1 MSLQPSQAQPK
12 EDLWGDAGVDN
23 DVAKWYEMNPNKGID
38 LSRPDAKEHWEKLV
52 EGMNKRHTDW
62 LEIIGE
68 TGAEIAKLPATLVE
82 GIVEDPNPI
91 KVVGGAAEGVVRSL
105 RDMWGMFAESENP
118 TSPLFKFKSAI
129 GAITSG
135 KISKNWQE
143 EAQQWNH
150 ARRYLW
156 DSNKI
161 MQGDMSVYEAL
172 PYVNMDNDT
181 AETLR
186 SLRNPKVAH
195 AMSFLGLELGSMIAA
210 PFTGGASQA
219 LAVGAATNMARAG
232 AAQAAKASYY
242 ARVMGTLTDAGKKL
256 DSLAHGAALRSTGTM
271 ATAASKA
278 ISIPA
283 NMVEG
288 LVGGNIDAIA
298 GRAGINSAHA
308 RNMAQTQAINGLA
321 DIGAGEVRQT
331 VGYLGSLGLRTTA
344 ELLGEFGEQA
354 TLLADGVITADQING
369 LTVIERVAGNKL
381 MSRSAQ
387 NAAKAINV
395 TVDPVLQMSTAALKH
410 AYKDSLFFAGLGY
423 MNDRERGMV
432 GGATMGMV
440 WGGYSGAFRHLW
452 ANVSGAFQHENYIRD
467 FDTQFMPKIDSMN
480 PELGSFFRKM
490 TTDVDRAKST
500 RASSNVRYVAQM
512 MHLIM
517 DPNQKRKAVG
527 SALPAAEVLALLESK
542 GLSAQGITKDARG
555 SFFLA
560 HEASSGEMVPVVW
573 MNPDIYRPTDFGH
586 EVLSHLLVYNLTER
600 GQLGRHLLEY
610 FGTGE
615 NKGIRTDKFMAET
628 AAIRN
633 SLEIAI
639 EQLGREGVLDG
650 NPQARSLAQERAK
663 QIYAADANTVGSVK
677 YFEDAIK
684 QLRTSSYGSEI
695 ASFEKSGKDGQPLIY
710 SEAYIPSVEIA
721 RKYGA
726 DGVMNPLKYMFEEF
740 VAGHAENMF
749 VHTNLQ
755 DLSIPD
761 SDRPLR
767 MYFERK
773 FIERLSRVSSEME
786 LAGIRAKHGPI
797 APDGRPTIQAEIY
810 DDGVYRRHPEADNL
824 LKNMIQSARS
834 LNDAPVHQ
842 LSPEMQLA
850 VAKKHRKEF
859 LFNISG
865 NGATFKG
872 EKERNDMSAKSAEGA
887 FKVFD
892 SLPDELKP
900 KFTVDEHGNRSADVY
915 TMKDE
920 VLDALV
926 TSGYLDA
933 ESARIAKAFRD
944 TYLGYESSG
953 FTSPNMFY
961 GQALNASHRTVTM
974 GNLFKRIFGEDVPVT
989 HRVFVPFELKVSL
1002 RTTDSQG
1009 RPLRKPRGGFLT
1021 TVVDYTAIHR
1031 RQLKMWSRA
1040 DVKALFTNIGEFNEF
1055 FHHYMMNML
1064 REPSARV
1071 DSATLFRPKFGANAE
1086 KVRDIMYETF
1096 GASKRKDESYFNAPR
1111 EGYFSDHEDPNFP
1124 IHSMRLENLIGVEKL
1139 SASPFPYHHGRSY
1152 EPLRR
1157 NLSTAGFE
1165 EISANVFASGQG
1177 YRVIRERST
1186 SGGGWKV
1193 FSPFGGLVG
1202 RYNEKDKAFK
1212 AAQKHLRKAMNPADI
1227 LSLPS
1232 EEGWEQMSRP
1242 ERLRSIQEQSYKAKE
1257 YYEAKGILANNVNLS
1272 LAPVR
1277 DGGTTFEP
1285 KWVDVDTVQRLFKS
1299 LMDGIP
1305 VSFGDFLQNKNEL
1318 STYQESNRLAYNLGI
1333 VRIMPNQDKGN
1344 RVDSRYVG
1352 KSVKLMPHMTNGE
1365 VMVYVDKNYYS
1376 LHQASGT
1383 EFLLQ
1388 DIQSEI
1394 QHVAEAVNPDAITS
1408 SYMTLEPKA
1417 LADFGNHRSIQTLIN
1432 SSIKAFREGKDTA
1445 DENVVAYVQGR
1456 NKIIKSEQFRGLLG
1470 ATSAAELKTALDG
1483 LNKNSEIPADF
1494 RTSVRQIAA
1503 AMGFPSGQPTRAE
1516 LKAWNDKGHKEFIS
1530 VIREASMMLIPD
1542 DMNTAKIIKG
1552 YDRKGN
1558 LVVGIG
1564 TTKDV
1569 TTHAKALTKL
1579 LSAID
1584 GDEAASRVAEGLKT
1598 AFAHWAPQISETGD
1612 IASSEIGSVPRRSVQ
1627 FATKEGIRRQ
1637 EIISPEYTAENLGE
1651 GISDHLFI
1659 IGGQDMQ
1666 LLNPNGMVTVIRNGK
1681 TGIKGG
1687 TDAGTIPSARQ
1698 PRGAMKAASF
1708 SKNFGSMS
1716 QHDALVADG
1725 IRDTWFAKETLP
1737 QKLYHLAT
1745 SLVASDKS
1753 KDQLV
1758 SKVWSEYMSK
1768 GDHKELARAFMD
1780 LADETK
1786 IQSIRHMA
1794 QATLGLALAMDEGL
1808 MRRRFEER
1816 WGEQSASKDYA
1827 RAESLF
1833 MDQYWDEA
1841 VANYNISAQTY
1852 WNVGAE
1858 KTVIEGHYETAASS
1872 QFHNAFKKAGDAH
1885 MAEIANLRKTRDKF
1899 HGLAKSNFSIGGVD
1913 MLTADRRSEV
1923 IKAGLAKELLFNG
1936 KRVLAFEFSDAE
1948 AYLNTS
1954 SVEGQPHMLPFAGMP
1969 DAEKAFADY
1978 AFEVKRRAADDRL
1991 PKYIPHSTPIGKET
2005 TLGKVFGHD
2014 SMYYYYPEMKD
2025 VKVRWYDGHGG
2036 AAVRLMNDEY
2046 VIELGIRS
2054 FASAALNVKHDIDGM
2069 VFNDHTSLS
2078 SRFVATNPLASI
2090 VLHEAQHVLQEKAG
2104 WMNEH
2109 GHIMH
2114 INREVVLGH
2123 YANLLGIR
2131 SNFSLSEQI
2140 GKSIA
2145 ADSLWS
2151 DADKTAARDVG
2162 ELANRL
2168 ALANESPVVRHL
2180 NMRAGHLMKTAMRNF
2195 AGIIASEADA
2205 GRIDREIAKKV
2216 LDLQAE
2222 VGRAESPSEYL
2233 SAYKNMMKIREKVR
2247 RTNAQYSIKS
2257 HFDVEF
2263 RAATS
2268 ALGLVRSVVAMEHS
2282 TPEQRALLIRQS
2294 LEDYI
2299 DLNYLI
2305 RPEERMARETEDRRM
2320 LTQSELAEKPR
2331 KYTADILPEGSVM
2344 AIISNAIGKSDVITP
2359 SQLMEGQTRGLD
2371 AFEAGGRNPV
2381 HVVMQSIGGIG
2392 EKAEDSQ
2399 GFAMMGK
2406 LSLVRHILARA
2417 SDELTM
2423 LNRFVV
2429 SERGWAVEDGRITLK
2444 TGNYIVE
2451 GDYEAAVRRFSQ
2463 KFGTLHQYDKYDR
2476 SESNSYVVPFETK
2489 ENGTYTMA
2497 EILEIAGA
2505 KVASEDVLSLGNS
2518 LMDLVASDEFP
2529 PMFKVGE
2536 VMGLLSG
2543 EGDRKYSKEAADA
2556 VLLNRVVSSLD
2567 KDMVLTKNDL
2577 LNIFAYNHHQTRL
2590 PYSSSRK
2597 GFGIGEV
2604 VSPEV
2609 MARSKETENAQKL
2622 VKAFGDRSRA
2632 FAERTMIGDNSTQ
2645 VFSYESKDFVIGK
2658 FVLTGTEYKFSVPSL
2673 ETFIHGE
2680 ADKAAVAQIK
2690 SRIAK
2695 GLSSRFQ
2702 RETIENV
2709 GGSTSNRDLVRKL
2722 NNRLERMSYMIKPML
2737 EAFADNMLRVGEQD
2751 RSIKSKIALLMLT
2764 EIEKSLIRTTPWES
2778 IGAQETSNQTKPSYI
2793 GAVSGSVSGSY
2804 IQGGLN
2810 RIYGKTSILSDSSDL
2825 GGTGRGETYQ
2835 LPFSNPN
2842 MPSLRTLAGGFML
2855 QHLGEMSDANTGFSR
2870 VETGLEFQP
2879 SGNRTSAEITAYGNL
2894 SYLDRVGADR
2904 NIRSVIK
2911 DGGAEAIS
2919 FQMSTLHNNWSTE
2932 DSIGN
2937 IATRLQE
2944 AIEVGEE
2951 GLLNIERM
2959 IDEVNGFK
2967 NYLSDSS
2974 FDFDDYS
2981 YGTFVKQE
2989 FEKGVA
2995 AGLTKE
3001 QSIEALADRLEVR
3014 KAEHKA
3020 RYADMAKVMQMQLD
3034 ELRAVSPLHPLY
3046 QQQGAHQ
3053 SGLIDFGSMIRTGST
3068 RRTNTT
3074 GVSII
3079 THGKDSFVD
3088 VDVALADS
3096 DAPTSVTLESF
3107 NTSNAVPRHVVLQA
3121 NKRAFNME
3129 AKVTGMYGGSIFESP
3144 SATQPT
3150 ITPSMRYD
3158 VEMDFITRSIYNAEG
3173 ILEAP
3178 PSNIEKILDGT
3189 MFLSQNVFASLHN
3202 DAGGESLIQW
3212 ALSNRRDQI
3221 QADYNTGGVFD
3232 NMGRQSQDPVLH
3244 PQGMRINRAV
3254 LGNLVAPY
3262 VLSHDLI
3269 GFAEAKEGH
3278 IMNVR
3283 NTLDVGPYHELVA
3296 MAETAD
3302 MRDRAQANAFNEL
3315 LSQWFL
3321 MVDKNNLSRLL
3332 YESSSTQAVDGV
3344 MLRLNVLQGVKMSKV
3359 RPERSAEFIRAVDEG
3374 ATYGYD
3380 HLYGDSEIYKTQA
3393 KQGLPAEVIKYVSE
3407 QISSQGIDQEF
3418 WRGYFFGVA
3427 AMKKTKTRSPR
3438 PHAYRRDGK
3447 LAVTVQGQE
3456 PILKVRRNLEK
3467 KRRSK
3472 SYGMDVDSIDLESSD
3487 GHDPVIGSLF
3497 GGNNSRVAFKDT
3509 EAAAIKRGTGYV
3521 TGVRPEEVD
3530 MHTAITEMATR
3541 QALENEYVDTQGS
3554 FGVKDAWLVDT
3565 LDKTL
3570 SVGTTGR
3577 GKYALSLKTR
3587 KANVSSRVRRELIV
3601 SRLASIAS
3609 AMGKETLSVQP
3620 ARFSA
3625 ARRQSLN
3632 YVGLPN
3638 ESRRADAFYAGH
3650 VQSNSWSGMPF
3661 DSAIAAER
3669 DKPKV
3674 GFAWTRLEDGRIML
3688 NISPNTDVSGYYDG
3702 IFSDNYVNALGYS
3715 HRRTLGWDVQSKTL
3729 IPQSAHHAL
3738 PIFGTYST
3746 EFKNKAGAIQASV
3759 AKLMDFSSAPVLRQ
3773 HELAARSMAKRALL
3787 GRLGGNSRVSGVSS
3801 HLSPDKFGQGVKSI
3815 AKIREGSDALD
3826 FASLELSNSEHVGQY
3841 TDLSDLLMSSSP
3853 ENSYSTIILPKNATL
3868 EDIQTAY
3875 FTMAAYHGMALKNQD
3890 KMQQVMRM
3898 EHYLRRGESDN
3909 PWAGQLSWGGA
3920 MSQDNVISFTKM
3932 LKMHEEQSLAAPK
3945 EGGMPALKGY
3955 RVSEVAHSGYDPT
3968 AEVNRVANQLVMYN
3982 PQLLSDIGRLSERL
3996 TSSDSG
4002 YYMPDVERGI
4012 AMNGDRSA
4020 VIGMLMPDQPH
4031 LERYAWDSSKKHNL
4045 TIIRKSDKSGYMV
4058 GHDVVSGVTEA
4069 GMVSKTRK
4077 VMAFR
4082 TEAEANKYR
4091 DSVLAGGVEAEVPAA
4106 LFREGEY
4113 QLTEHEA
4120 EKAYGPKSGKAD
4132 VYAGLAVSD
4141 EFITKG
4147 KTETSRVYAND
4158 GKFYVGN
4165 IDTPFDTKAAA
4176 QAAQAMLLKPESITG
4191 KAPQR
4196 RSVSLST
4203 GGVGQFEH
4211 DIRRG
4216 LQFGIGGSYI
4226 QFAPRALNVL
4236 RTALVPMLEKNKHGA
4251 TKKVKKAVEVATGNE
4266 WYEMFV
4272 ENAVSKNEMRV
4283 LGLAEFLYDNKDN
4296 KLTKMEVAKFLWAMY
4311 PQTGRRA
4318 DEMPASPYLARV
4330 NSPSK
4335 AVASAATRFH
4345 REREKHLRLI
4355 EEEIESAAEEEKGQM
4370 VAYLATVRKMHD
4382 EALRTALEQFYE
4394 KEAAKQMVEAGPE
4407 GAKTIL
4413 ESASKEYPRK
4423 TAETEA
4429 LSVDNENFVRPKGA
4443 GEVISEPVLETYR
4456 HIFNDAFAKA
4466 RLEAVGRL
4474 AGFDFEIPDFRSSTT
4489 HLDVINDWG
4498 ASEAEPVIGLGNKT
4512 NRNVFPQADL
4522 EAYPYNIQ
4530 YNAGQ
4535 PDYAGYTSGVGQYG
4549 WDTLHTS
4556 MGLEKANA
4564 YIANLKRMRERV
4576 GDNAEEAARL
4586 DMQIASIERIM
4597 KVKSVAQSRMA
4608 NSGHKNTPRGTMQL
4622 GHARHSDVI
4631 VTAYHR
4637 ANANLTEVGNS
4648 LSMSRDTIAALGIEE
4663 LQSDRYQG
4671 STFGPQPD
4679 AFLGSDFK
4687 SVENSK
4693 LFAELKTLREQVL
4706 AERDRLESVA
4716 DPLKYVQSSVKSK
4729 HKTVIRRV
4737 IADREIRK
4745 ATPFLLYAVAI
4756 NKGLVG
4762 EENGIV
4768 LDFEKTHKVSPDTA
4782 KKYGLKDNNIPT
4794 VVFTEK
4800 YEGAL
4805 HESMLEL
4812 VHQAES
4818 GQLHYGAMGEVY
4830 GFGMGRV
4837 LGLAATTLDNYW
4849 HYMSENST
4857 DNLVRYIASV
4867 GLQFNPEFMGK
4878 LDWLGEYYKNELDY
4892 NDAAKHGVNFDK
4904 IALESLLDFRRR
4916 VERFEARTD
4925 QVREWKMKTLIGIKR
4940 AEELYY
4946 EPAHLLTDF
4955 RNKRDLHSKIH
4966 EPWQPEAAYASEIR
4980 VDYKRPYRIEGQR
4993 ITNIASN
5000 IERYVRMEDLVELG
5014 ISPDDIVQNQRK
5026 LMAKMRYMDYNFVE
5040 LTPAQAVAMD
5050 IRLVG
5055 QVLGVTAEQA
5065 AELMAKRDSARSYI
5079 NETFLKVLTKP
5090 EEVTFPELDRLGDYG
5105 MKVIQAVDIDFDNTS
5120 GNPVSR
5126 ARGSQHT
5133 ESRTLLGK
5141 MFEMN
5146 AAAIVSVYRANVPD
5160 PVMEKAKAR
5169 IVEIEALVGK
5179 VDSDAFTYPDTI
5191 PLGEDGAY
5199 RGVMTNWYVMRAL
5212 QNRKD
5217 ALVVMDARHHRKR
5230 YDSNR
5235 NIVGLFNLGGGII
5248 APINISGFKYSE
5260 FMAAGYIMH
5269 EAKKRTTHGGF
5280 LEALHNGNL
5289 HQIPDAEQFLSNEK
5303 KITWNNVEGLL
5314 EDHLMES
5321 AREII
5326 DELPMFTSGKTA
5338 IGMRASVKS
5347 VIDLALKHS
5356 NTYRDS
5362 SQATLKGLVKATRS
5376 GSRTPESI
5384 FEQIKSS
5391 GITDGADVAKR
5402 VATHIAKPQGVF
5414 LSVPVGR
5421 THGYATNYGAPLW
5434 HNKIYYAG
5442 MHDALVNQVSHDAFE
5457 TPDIIMVDGK
5467 YSIIDKKTGKPIAEG
5482 IVSFNEAQE
5491 KAAQNAKYLG
5501 AVPIVSNFLKSYK
5514 GMGAYA
5520 MEAFML
5526 TGHGPSSMAQT
5537 MSNKLFSTADAR
5549 SSGRQVA
5556 FGGMTIAGGMAG
5568 AESGNLQNQM
5578 TTSFGSKTPTEDFMK
5593 QGTNMG
5599 LNREDAVH
5607 GLFGPDSGDPASTAM
5622 ENSVAMHAMGLRAT
5636 SSADEVAAA
5645 TARMVGFTGPMLVIR
5660 PKYPNANHVAEAKKM
5675 IVQGIPFM
5683 SLRGVDSNQA
5693 MTKQAV
5699 EMYKFYT
5706 AGRGQ
5711 KRDEPRP
5718 ESN

>member
-1 MSLQPSQAQPK
+1 MSLQPTKAQPK

-38 LSRPDAKEHWEKLV
+38 LSRADAKEHWEKLV

-68 TGAEIAKLPATLVE
+68 TGAEIAKLPAHLVE

-195 AMSFLGLELGSMIAA
+195 AMSFLGLELGSMVAA
-210 PFTGGASQA
+210 PFTGGASAA
-219 LAVGAATNMARAG
+219 LGVAGATNMAAAG
-232 AAQAAKASYY
+232 ARTAARASAY

-256 DSLAHGAALRSTGTM
+256 DSLAHGAALRTTGTM

-639 EQLGREGVLDG
+639 EQLGMEGVLDG

-677 YFEDAIK
+677 YFEGAIK

-1055 FHHYMMNML
+1055 FHVYMMNML

-1212 AAQKHLRKAMNPADI
+1212 AAQKHLRKSMNPADI

-1242 ERLRSIQEQSYKAKE
+1242 ERLRAIQQESYRANGVQARKST
-1257 YYEAKGILANNVNLS
+1257 LLNNVSLS
-1272 LAPVR
+1272 LAPIR
-1277 DGGTTFEP
+1277 DGGREYKPVWSDDFKIFNLITA
-1285 KWVDVDTVQRLFKS
+1285 LFSK
-1299 LMDGIP
+1299 DGTP
-1305 VSFGDFLQNKNEL
+1305 FSFRDLIENNGEL
-1318 STYQESNRLAYNLGI
+1318 NSYQESNRIGFNLGN
-1333 VRIMPNQDKGN
+1333 VRILPNQ
-1344 RVDSRYVG
+1344 VG
-1352 KSVKLMPHMTNGE
+1352 GYGVKSKYSGKAVKLMPHYATGE
-1365 VMVYVDKNYYS
+1365 RVVYVDADFYSSFSKND
-1376 LHQASGT
+1376 AKD
-1383 EFLLQ
+1383 FLLQ

-1394 QHVAEAVNPDAITS
+1394 QHIGEATGRDSVANSYMQIPAENGSLRMFGSYMDAAVVTDAALTAFESGKPSSGAVQSSFLNSRKTLVDSASFKELLSATDVEGVDNAVRSIVADKSIDPKVSSAITDIVMSFVGNKRGRKKGADEKRKVLQGLLRHAEGMMFPKDKEAQVIEAVNGLGEKVYAILTTS
-1408 SYMTLEPKA
+1408 EVVK
-1417 LADFGNHRSIQTLIN
+1417 HQKEIQKIIEGLGPEERYQV
-1432 SSIKAFREGKDTA
+1432 SVGLSKAF
-1445 DENVVAYVQGR
+1445 
-1456 NKIIKSEQFRGLLG
+1456 L
-1470 ATSAAELKTALDG
+1470 
-1483 LNKNSEIPADF
+1483 
-1494 RTSVRQIAA
+1494 
-1503 AMGFPSGQPTRAE
+1503 
-1516 LKAWNDKGHKEFIS
+1516 
-1530 VIREASMMLIPD
+1530 
-1542 DMNTAKIIKG
+1542 
-1552 YDRKGN
+1552 
-1558 LVVGIG
+1558 
-1564 TTKDV
+1564 
-1569 TTHAKALTKL
+1569 
-1579 LSAID
+1579 
-1584 GDEAASRVAEGLKT
+1584 
-1598 AFAHWAPQISETGD
+1598 HWAPQIASKGD
-1612 IASSEIGSVPRRSVQ
+1612 LENPNVSRLDAVNPKNQGAAELTNMTFTSSQIGRDVSQAMFILPIDQNAFVYSPAGMIIVLTPDGKTAVRGGSDAGGRAPQPIDAMRS
-1627 FATKEGIRRQ
+1627 R
-1637 EIISPEYTAENLGE
+1637 PNLGE
-1651 GISDHLFI
+1651 GR
-1659 IGGQDMQ
+1659 GNVAQQDAKIADV
-1666 LLNPNGMVTVIRNGK
+1666 LRGTWFGKNEINGK
-1681 TGIKGG
+1681 LY
-1687 TDAGTIPSARQ
+1687 DL
-1698 PRGAMKAASF
+1698 AMDII
-1708 SKNFGSMS
+1708 SK
-1716 QHDALVADG
+1716 
-1725 IRDTWFAKETLP
+1725 
-1737 QKLYHLAT
+1737 
-1745 SLVASDKS
+1745 DKS
-1753 KDQLV
+1753 KDDVVMQ
-1758 SKVWSEYMSK
+1758 VWSSYLSNNNHVEA
-1768 GDHKELARAFMD
+1768 ARAFHD
-1780 LADETK
+1780 LANSTK
-1786 IQSIRHMA
+1786 EQGLRHMA
-1794 QATLGLALAMDEGL
+1794 QATLGLALATDQKSMEA
-1808 MRRRFEER
+1808 RFNER
-1816 WGEQSASKDYA
+1816 YGQSKDGDALTRA
-1827 RAESLF
+1827 RELF
-1833 MDQYWDEA
+1833 PTVFWDEA
-1841 VANYNISAQTY
+1841 VAEYNISAQTY
-1852 WNVGAE
+1852 WNVGMERTQIERIYESSLSSKFHNKFGQKGQVLEQTLKKHRDINSRFFSLAE
-1858 KTVIEGHYETAASS
+1858 KNNTFRSVA
-1872 QFHNAFKKAGDAH
+1872 
-1885 MAEIANLRKTRDKF
+1885 
-1899 HGLAKSNFSIGGVD
+1899 GVD
-1913 MLTADRRSEV
+1913 SLSSERRTEV
-1923 IKAGLAKELLFNG
+1923 IKAGLAKEMLFNG

-1948 AYLNTS
+1948 AYLDTS

-1991 PKYIPHSTPIGKET
+1991 PKYISRSTPIGRDT

-2036 AAVRLMNDEY
+2036 SAVRLMNDEY

-2104 WMNEH
+2104 WMNEN
-2109 GHIMH
+2109 GHIMN

-2151 DADKTAARDVG
+2151 DADKTAARDVA

-2168 ALANESPVVRHL
+2168 ALANESPVVREL
-2180 NMRAGHLMKTAMRNF
+2180 NMRAGHLMKSAIRNF

-2205 GRIDREIAKKV
+2205 GRIDREVAKRV
-2216 LDLQAE
+2216 LALQSE
-2222 VGRAESPSEYL
+2222 VSRAESPSEYL
-2233 SAYKNMMKIREKVR
+2233 SAYKNMMKVREQVR

-2331 KYTADILPEGSVM
+2331 KYTSDVLPEGSVM
-2344 AIISNAIGKSDVITP
+2344 GIIANAIGKSDVITP

-2371 AFEAGGRNPV
+2371 AFEAGRRNPV

-2423 LNRFVV
+2423 LNRFVIA
-2429 SERGWAVEDGRITLK
+2429 ERGWAVEDGRIVLR
-2444 TGNYIVE
+2444 TGNYVVE
-2451 GDYEAAVRRFSQ
+2451 GNYEDAVRNFSQ
-2463 KFGTLHQYDKYDR
+2463 KFNTKHEYNKYNQ
-2476 SESNSYVVPFETK
+2476 SESSSYIVPFETK
-2489 ENGTYTMA
+2489 ESGTYTMA

-2505 KVASEDVLSLGNS
+2505 KVASEDVLTLGNS

-2536 VMGLLSG
+2536 IMGMLSG

-2590 PYSSSRK
+2590 AYSASKK
-2597 GFGIGEV
+2597 GFGVGEV

-2609 MARSKETENAQKL
+2609 MARATEVENARKL

-2632 FAERTMIGDNSTQ
+2632 FAERTMMSENSTQ
-2645 VFSYESKDFVIGK
+2645 VFTYESKDFSIGR
-2658 FVLTGTEYKFSVPSL
+2658 FTLTGTEYKFSVPSL
-2673 ETFIHGE
+2673 EAFIHGD
-2680 ADKAAVAQIK
+2680 ADKAAVVEIK
-2690 SRIAK
+2690 KRIAN
-2695 GLSSRFQ
+2695 GLSSRYQ
-2702 RETIENV
+2702 RETIEQV
-2709 GGSTSNRDLVRKL
+2709 GGMSNHDFARRL
-2722 NNRLERMSYMIKPML
+2722 NHRLERMSYMIKPML
-2737 EAFADNMLRVGEQD
+2737 MAFADNMLRTGEQD
-2751 RSIKSKIALLMLT
+2751 KSIKSKMALLMLT
-2764 EIEKSLIRTTPWES
+2764 EIEKSLIRTTPWDG
-2778 IGAQETSNQTKPSYI
+2778 IGGWDTTNANKPSYI
-2793 GAVSGSVSGSY
+2793 GTSTGSVNGQY
-2804 IQGGLN
+2804 ATGGAN
-2810 RIYGKTSILSDSSDL
+2810 RVYGKTSILSDFADM
-2825 GGTGRGETYQ
+2825 GGTGKGDTYQ
-2835 LPFSNPN
+2835 LPFASPS
-2842 MPSLRTLAGGFML
+2842 MPSLRTLSGSFML

-2870 VETGLEFQP
+2870 VETALEFQP
-2879 SGNRTSAEITAYGNL
+2879 SGNRSGAEMTAVGNL
-2894 SYLDRVGADR
+2894 GYLDRVIADR
-2904 NIRSVIK
+2904 NIRSVEK
-2911 DGGAEAIS
+2911 DGGAEAIGNTLV
-2919 FQMSTLHNNWSTE
+2919 TLHNNWSTE
-2932 DSIGN
+2932 DSMGN
-2937 IATRLQE
+2937 IVTRLND
-2944 AIEVGEE
+2944 ALANGEE
-2951 GLLNIERM
+2951 GLVNIEHM
-2959 IDEVNGFK
+2959 INEVKGFK
-2967 NYLSDSS
+2967 DYLSDSN
-2974 FDFDDYS
+2974 FEWDDYS
-2981 YGTFVKQE
+2981 FGTYVKE
-2989 FEKGVA
+2989 ELARGVA

-3001 QSIEALADRLEVR
+3001 QSIDALADRLEIK

-3034 ELRAVSPLHPLY
+3034 ELRAAMPMHPLH
-3046 QQQGAHQ
+3046 QQQGSHQ
-3053 SGLIDFGSMIRTGST
+3053 TGLVDYGLMIRTAT
-3068 RRTNTT
+3068 TKRTNTT

-3079 THGKDSFVD
+3079 TQGKDSFVD

-3096 DAPTSVTLESF
+3096 DAPTTVTLESF
-3107 NTSNAVPRHVVLQA
+3107 NTSNATPRHVIMTA
-3121 NKRAFNME
+3121 NKQAFNME
-3129 AKVTGMYGGSIFESP
+3129 AKVTGMFGGSIYESP
-3144 SATQPT
+3144 SAIEPM
-3150 ITPSMRYD
+3150 IAPAMRYD
-3158 VEMDFITRSIYNAEG
+3158 VEMDFITRSIYNMDG
-3173 ILEAP
+3173 VLEAP
-3178 PSNIEKILDGT
+3178 PSNIERVLDGT

-3202 DAGGESLIQW
+3202 DAGGEPLVQW

-3232 NMGRQSQDPVLH
+3232 GMARQSQDPILH
-3244 PQGMRINRAV
+3244 PHGMRINRTV

-3262 VLSHDLI
+3262 IMSHDII
-3269 GFAEAKEGH
+3269 GFPEAKNGVVMQ
-3278 IMNVR
+3278 IR
-3283 NTLDVGPYHELVA
+3283 GTLEAGPYHELVA

-3302 MRDRAQANAFNEL
+3302 MRDRTQANAFNEL
-3315 LSQWFL
+3315 LGQWFL
-3321 MVDKNNLSRLL
+3321 LMDKNNISRLL
-3332 YESSSTQAVDGV
+3332 YEASSVPAVDGV
-3344 MLRLNVLQGVKMSKV
+3344 MLRLNILQGVKMSKV
-3359 RPERSAEFIRAVDEG
+3359 RPERSAEFIRAVNEG
-3374 ATYGYD
+3374 ATFGYD
-3380 HLYGDSEIYKTQA
+3380 HLFGDSEIYKTQA
-3393 KQGLPAEVIKYVSE
+3393 KQGLPADVIKYVSE
-3407 QISSQGIDQEF
+3407 QISSQGMDQEF
-3418 WRGYFFGVA
+3418 WRGYFFGLA

-3438 PHAYRRDGK
+3438 PHGYRRDGK

-3456 PILKVRRNLEK
+3456 PILKIRRNLEK

-3472 SYGMDVDSIDLESSD
+3472 SYGMDVDGIDLESID
-3487 GHDPVIGSLF
+3487 NNDPVIGSLF
-3497 GGNNSRVAFKDT
+3497 GGNNTRVAFKDN
-3509 EAAAIKRGTGYV
+3509 EPANIKRGIGYA

-3530 MHTAITEMATR
+3530 MYTAIFDMAVR
-3541 QALENEYVDTQGS
+3541 QISENDLVDIQGA
-3554 FGVKDAWLVDT
+3554 FGVKDAWLNSEISG
-3565 LDKTL
+3565 TL
-3570 SVGTTGR
+3570 SVGTSTK
-3577 GKYALSLKTR
+3577 GKYALGLKTR
-3587 KANVSSRVRRELIV
+3587 KANVSARVRRELIV

-3625 ARRQSLN
+3625 ARRQSLV
-3632 YVGLPN
+3632 YVGLPT
-3638 ESRRADAFYAGH
+3638 EARRADTFYNGH
-3650 VQSNSWSGMPF
+3650 MQTNSWTGLPF
-3661 DSAIAAER
+3661 DSSLAAER

-3688 NISPNTDVSGYYDG
+3688 NISPNTDVSGYFDG
-3702 IFSDNYVNALGYS
+3702 VFSDNYVNALGYS

-3729 IPQSAHHAL
+3729 IPQSAHYAL

-3746 EFKNKAGAIQASV
+3746 EFKNKAGAIQTSV
-3759 AKLMDFSSAPVLRQ
+3759 ARLMDFGSAPVLKQ
-3773 HELAARSMAKRALL
+3773 HELAAKAMAKRALL

-3801 HLSPDKFGQGVKSI
+3801 HLSTDFFGQGVKSI
-3815 AKIREGSDALD
+3815 AKIREGNEALD
-3826 FASLELSNSEHVGQY
+3826 FASLELSNPEHVGQY

-3875 FTMAAYHGMALKNQD
+3875 FTMAAYHSMALKNQD
-3890 KMQQVMRM
+3890 KMQQIMRM
-3898 EHYLRRGESDN
+3898 EHFLRRGESDN
-3909 PWAGQLSWGGA
+3909 PWSGQLSWGGA
-3920 MSQDNVISFTKM
+3920 MSKDNVTAFTKM
-3932 LKMHEEQSLAAPK
+3932 LKMHEEQSLSAPK
-3945 EGGMPALKGY
+3945 EGGMPSLKGY
-3955 RVSEVAHSGYDPT
+3955 KVGETAHSGYDPT
-3968 AEVNRVANQLVMYN
+3968 PDVNRAANQLVMFN

-4091 DSVLAGGVEAEVPAA
+4091 DTVLAGGVEAEVPAA

-4113 QLTEHEA
+4113 QLTEHGA

-4132 VYAGLAVSD
+4132 VYAGLTVSD
-4141 EFITKG
+4141 EFIDKG
-4147 KTETSRVYAND
+4147 KAETTRVYTNE

-4251 TKKVKKAVEVATGNE
+4251 TKKVKKATEIATGNE

-4311 PQTGRRA
+4311 PQTGRRS

-4423 TAETEA
+4423 TLETEA

-4456 HIFNDAFAKA
+4456 HVFNDAFAKA

-4498 ASEAEPVIGLGNKT
+4498 ASEEKPVIGLGNKT
-4512 NRNVFPQADL
+4512 NRNEIIQADL
-4522 EAYPYNIQ
+4522 ETYPYNIQ
-4530 YNAGQ
+4530 YNASQ

-4576 GDNAEEAARL
+4576 GDNAEEAARM

-4597 KVKSVAQSRMA
+4597 KVKSVAQSRMG

-4671 STFGPQPD
+4671 STFGPHPD

-4745 ATPFLLYAVAI
+4745 ATPLLLYAIAI

-4762 EENGIV
+4762 EENGII
-4768 LDFEKTHKVSPDTA
+4768 LDTENTHKVSPETA
-4782 KKYGLKDNNIPT
+4782 RKYGLKDNNIPT
-4794 VVFTEK
+4794 VVFTEN

-4812 VHQAES
+4812 IYQEEN

-4830 GFGMGRV
+4830 GFGMGQV
-4837 LGLAATTLDNYW
+4837 LGLASTTLDNYW

-4904 IALESLLDFRRR
+4904 IALESILDFRRR
-4916 VERFEARTD
+4916 VERFEARTP
-4925 QVREWKMKTLIGIKR
+4925 QVKEWKMKTLVGLKR

-4955 RNKRDLHSKIH
+4955 RNRRDLHSKIH
-4966 EPWQPEAAYASEIR
+4966 EPWQPEAAHASQIR
-4980 VDYKRPYRIEGQR
+4980 VDYKRPYRIESQR
-4993 ITNIASN
+4993 ITNIASDT
-5000 IERYVRMEDLVELG
+5000 ERYVRMEDLVELG

-5026 LMAKMRYMDYNFVE
+5026 LMAKMHYMEYNFVE

-5050 IRLVG
+5050 IRLIG
-5055 QVLGVTAEQA
+5055 RVLGVTAEQA

-5079 NETFLKVLTKP
+5079 NETYLKALTKP
-5090 EEVTFPELDRLGDYG
+5090 EEITFPELERLGDYG

-5126 ARGSQHT
+5126 TRGSQHT

-5146 AAAIVSVYRANVPD
+5146 AAAVTAVYRANIPD
-5160 PVMEKAKAR
+5160 PVMERTKAR
-5169 IVEIEALVGK
+5169 IVEIETLVGK
-5179 VDSDAFTYPDTI
+5179 VDADAFTYPDTI

-5289 HQIPDAEQFLSNEK
+5289 HQIPHAEEFLSNER

-5314 EDHLMES
+5314 EDHLIES

-5326 DELPMFTSGKTA
+5326 EELPMFTSGKTA
-5338 IGMRASVKS
+5338 VGMRAAVKS

-5356 NTYRDS
+5356 YTYRDS
-5362 SQATLKGLVKATRS
+5362 NQATLKGLVKATRS
-5376 GSRTPESI
+5376 GARTPESI

-5391 GITDGADVAKR
+5391 GITDSADVAKR

-5457 TPDIIMVDGK
+5457 TPDIVMVDGK
-5467 YSIIDKKTGKPIAEG
+5467 YSIIDKKTGKPLAEG

-5526 TGHGPSSMAQT
+5526 TGHGPSPAADT
-5537 MSNKLFSTADAR
+5537 MSNKLFSTSDAR
-5549 SSGRQVA
+5549 SSDRQVA
-5556 FGGMTIAGGMAG
+5556 FSGMKIAGGMAG

-5593 QGTNMG
+5593 LGTNMG

-5607 GLFGPDSGDPASTAM
+5607 GLFGTDSSDPASTAM

-5660 PKYPNANHVAEAKKM
+5660 PKYPNANHMAEAKKM

-5693 MTKQAV
+5693 MTKEAV
-5699 EMYKFYT
+5699 NMYKFYT
-5706 AGRGQ
+5706 NAKSN
-5711 KRDEPRP
+5711 KRDE
-5718 ESN
+5718 EK